1 MPFIIFGHGLLN
13 ELLILQSDRHR
24 QLLDAEE
31 QRELKHRGF
40 RVARRYAQYIYARL
54 LLKTAMSQAMRV
66 SVRSL
71 SIRSASSGQPQLY
84 MSNILNDEVS
94 LSVSHDRDRLFV
106 AAGFRCRCGVDVQAL
121 HGVDWRS
128 VIRVMGWLEH
138 IEQWLEITIANQS
151 ISGLNLAV
159 TSALVWTAYEAWM
172 KLTACTQVMTEF
184 AWQQITLTEKDSA
197 THHPI
202 FEMTL
207 AEHCPYKQA
216 RILLLLRPHE
226 VLAVATI
233 EC

>member
-1 MPFIIFGHGLLN
+1 MPFIVFGYGLLD
-13 ELLILQSDRHR
+13 ELLILQPDHHC

-31 QRELKHRGF
+31 QRELKRRGF
-40 RVARRYAQYIYARL
+40 RVACRYAQFIYTRL
-54 LLKTAMSQAMRV
+54 LLKTTLSQVMRV

-121 HGVDWRS
+121 QGVDWRS
-128 VIRVMGWLEH
+128 VMRVMGWLER
-138 IEQWLEITIANQS
+138 IEQWLDFTIANHS
-151 ISGLNLAV
+151 ILGLNLAAS
-159 TSALVWTAYEAWM
+159 SALVWTSYEAWM
-172 KLTACTQVMTEF
+172 KLTACKHAVTEF
-184 AWQQITLTEKDSA
+184 AWQQITLAGKDSV

-207 AEHCPYKQA
+207 AEHCPYSQA